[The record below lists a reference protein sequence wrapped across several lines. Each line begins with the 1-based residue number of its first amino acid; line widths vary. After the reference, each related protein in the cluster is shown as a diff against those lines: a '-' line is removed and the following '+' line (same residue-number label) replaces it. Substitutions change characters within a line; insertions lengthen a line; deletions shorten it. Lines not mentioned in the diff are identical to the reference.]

1 MLAEMEHPFDASAM
15 ALRPELVFTSLDLNL
30 PSSLDLPSIRGCLR
44 TDRSERKQ
52 DNFVLA
58 GSRLRIRI
66 IEGFSVRELFY
77 EQTLKKQEAT

>member
-30 PSSLDLPSIRGCLR
+30 PSSLDQRMHE